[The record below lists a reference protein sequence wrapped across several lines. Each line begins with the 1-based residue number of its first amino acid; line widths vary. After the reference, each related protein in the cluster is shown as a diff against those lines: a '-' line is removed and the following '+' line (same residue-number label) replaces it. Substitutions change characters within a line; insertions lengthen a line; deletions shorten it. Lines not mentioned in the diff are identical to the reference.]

1 MNMGASGIAPTF
13 SAVYGGRLIK
23 KRTAALLFTLFVILG
38 AVTLGRGVVKTLS
51 QGILPQEFINFNVAL
66 VILSSATLSL
76 FLANLLAIPE
86 STSMVTVGAVVG
98 AGLYFRHIQLK
109 TFLWLIPMWLTF
121 PIISFLLTFFLYR
134 VLYPPHHG
142 NIWLYQKIFY
152 NERKIRKLAV
162 AVSCYGAFA
171 VGTNNVAN
179 AIGPLVGAKL
189 LDVDLGLL
197 LLAPLF
203 GIGAVVFGRRNIET
217 FGKEIVPL
225 GLITSNLICL
235 VTGSLLIIAS
245 SLGAP
250 FPYVQLTGLSIFA
263 ISCIK
268 NGHHV
273 TLSHHITRKTFMVW
287 TLTPLLSIFV
297 SYLLLT
303 LLVRS

>member
-1 MNMGASGIAPTF
+1 M
-13 SAVYGGRLIK
+13 
-23 KRTAALLFTLFVILG
+23 
-38 AVTLGRGVVKTLS
+38 
-51 QGILPQEFINFNVAL
+51 
-66 VILSSATLSL
+66 
-76 FLANLLAIPE
+76 
-86 STSMVTVGAVVG
+86 
-98 AGLYFRHIQLK
+98 
-109 TFLWLIPMWLTF
+109 
-121 PIISFLLTFFLYR
+121 
-134 VLYPPHHG
+134 
-142 NIWLYQKIFY
+142 
-152 NERKIRKLAV
+152 

-225 GLITSNLICL
+225 GLITSSIVSV